1 MLMQSLAIVAG
12 LCHNIQMADEIKY
25 FILIICVLLIP
36 KFLLRVRIPSG
47 LTAMALGVLTGY
59 FLGWFDNSPTLE
71 VLATLGVTSLF
82 LFAGL
87 EIDLYE
93 LKKDAPTLVKHI
105 ITSFIIIVA
114 SAYALSLAFDLS
126 FRISMIL
133 SLGLN
138 TPSTGFILNS
148 INGFKLTDQQKY
160 WIRSKAIAKEVLALV
175 ILFFAL
181 QSESMGQLS
190 ISLGVIVVMILVLP
204 LAFRFFIKKIAPYA
218 PDSEVTFMILMAFI
232 CGVVTMKL
240 GAYYLIGAFIAGVI
254 AAQFR
259 HFIKTDSSEK
269 MLYSISFFASLLI
282 PFYFFK
288 AGVKIDLLTVSINSF
303 LYGAIFLLIFV
314 PIRYLNVFASIRFF
328 LPEHWESRYQISL
341 SLMPT
346 LIFGLVIAAILR
358 NQFQIDTDIVN
369 GLILYTIVAS
379 AIPSILLT
387 GAPREQY
394 DPRFLEKREKV

>member
-1 MLMQSLAIVAG
+1 
-12 LCHNIQMADEIKY
+12 MADEIKY

-36 KFLLRVRIPSG
+36 KFLLRLRIPAG
-47 LTAMALGVLTGY
+47 ITAIALGILTSH
-59 FLGWFDNSPTLE
+59 FLGWFSSSPTLE

-93 LKKDAPTLVKHI
+93 LKKDAPTLIKHVVISVVI
-105 ITSFIIIVA
+105 IFVCAYGLHWALDLNYRVA
-114 SAYALSLAFDLS
+114 T
-126 FRISMIL
+126 IL
-133 SLGLN
+133 SLGLT

-148 INGFKLTDQQKY
+148 ISGFKLTEQQKY

-175 ILFFAL
+175 ILFFSL
-181 QSESMGQLS
+181 QSESIGQLS
-190 ISLGVIVVMILVLP
+190 ISLGVIVMMILVLP
-204 LAFRFFIKKIAPYA
+204 LAFQFFIKIIAPYA

-259 HFIKTDSSEK
+259 HFIKTDDSEK
-269 MLYSISFFASLLI
+269 MLYSISFFAGLLI

-288 AGVKIDLLTVSINSF
+288 AGVKIDLSAVSINSL
-303 LYGAIFLLIFV
+303 LYGLWFLAIFV
-314 PIRYLNVFASIRFF
+314 PIRYLNVFVSLRFF
-328 LPEHWESRYQISL
+328 LNECWGSRYQISL

-346 LIFGLVIAAILR
+346 LIFGLVIASILR
-358 NQFQIDTDIVN
+358 NQFMVDMDIIN

-379 AIPSILLT
+379 IIPSIFLK
-387 GAPREQY
+387 GAPRELY
-394 DPRFLEKREKV
+394 DPRFVAKRRS

>member
-1 MLMQSLAIVAG
+1 
-12 LCHNIQMADEIKY
+12 MADEIKY
-25 FILIICVLLIP
+25 FILIICVLLVP
-36 KFLLRVRIPSG
+36 KFLLRFRIPAG
-47 LTAMALGVLTGY
+47 ITAMALGVLTAH
-59 FLGWFDNSPTLE
+59 FLGWFGTSPTLE

-93 LKKDAPTLVKHI
+93 LRKDAPTLLKHI
-105 ITSFIIIVA
+105 LISLIIIFI
-114 SAYALSLAFDLS
+114 SAYCLHWALDIN
-126 FRISMIL
+126 FRIATIL

-148 INGFKLTDQQKY
+148 ISGFDLTQEQKY
-160 WIRSKAIAKEVLALV
+160 WIRSKAIAKEVLALM

-190 ISLGVIVVMILVLP
+190 ISLGVIIVMILVLP
-204 LAFRFFIKKIAPYA
+204 LAFQFFIKKIAPYA

-259 HFIKTDSSEK
+259 HFIKTNDSEK

-288 AGVKIDLLTVSINSF
+288 AGVKIDLSTVSINSL
-303 LYGAIFLLIFV
+303 LYGVGFLVIFV
-314 PIRYLNVFASIRFF
+314 PIRYLNVFVSVRFF
-328 LPEHWESRYQISL
+328 LKDYWDSRYKISL

-358 NQFQIDTDIVN
+358 NQFSVNIDIIN
-369 GLILYTIVAS
+369 GLVIYTIVAS
-379 AIPSILLT
+379 IIPSIFLK
-387 GAPREQY
+387 GAPRELY
-394 DPRFLEKREKV
+394 DPRFLEKRTKD